1 MKTFYVID
9 GHAQL
14 FRAYYAPFRDLTSPT
29 GEPVKAVYVFTQ
41 MLLNIVRNERPDYLA
56 VTFDVSDSS
65 TLRKGFYPEYKA
77 NRDRSPEDLQ
87 VQYERIREVI
97 DALKLPVF
105 ELEGYEADDLIA
117 TISERLKPEDVEL
130 RIASKDKDL
139 HQVLSHKVKLWD
151 PSTGELLDDVRLRAD
166 KGYGPEQAVEIQ
178 TLVGDNIDNVPG
190 AKGVGVKTAAKL
202 IAEYGTADAVLANVA
217 ALTPK
222 LRENLLAHAEIMN
235 VTRRLVTLDRDA
247 PFDFALE
254 ACAWRVPDVQ
264 PLTQLLDSL
273 GFRSLTDQAAA
284 LGGGAGAARSGGAA
298 GAATRSADGA
308 RTAAEGDRAAGPT
321 EDGGAARGWAGESTE
336 DAAGTGEPAAPA
348 DLRPAGTRPVIVGSM
363 DELRSL
369 ATELAARPAF
379 AFDTETTAL
388 QAVDAEIVGYAF
400 SFEAGTGYYVPVRSR
415 AEGGV
420 LDPEAVAA
428 VLRPVL
434 EDERTLKV
442 GQNLKY
448 DINVLARAGIGVAG
462 PLFDTMVA
470 AALIHPERRTNNMDV
485 LARDLLGLTT
495 VPITDLIGKGKNQLN
510 MLDVPVA
517 DVGAYAA
524 EDADVTWRLYE
535 HLTGLLAE
543 GEGVRTLF
551 ETVEM
556 PLVRVLAAMEREGVS
571 LDTGMLHEYA
581 GVLGDRITGLRA
593 QLTVAAG
600 KEFNPDSPKQLADVL
615 FDDLGLP
622 VIKKTK
628 TGRSTDAEVLEALAA
643 ETDHPLPKLLLEY
656 RELTKLLGTYVQP
669 LPGYLA
675 AATGRLHASFH
686 QTGAATGRLSSSEP
700 NIQNIPVRTEA
711 GREIR
716 RAFVAAPGRLL
727 ISADYSQVELR
738 MLAHFSKD
746 EELARAFHEG
756 LDIHTYVASQVF
768 GVPLAEVTPD
778 QRRVA
783 KTVNFG
789 IVYGQSA
796 FGLARTL
803 GIPQREAGAFIGA
816 YKERYTGLER
826 FMRECVAR
834 AEEDGYVTTILGR
847 RRLIPEVRSRN
858 RNLRQLG
865 ERLALNTV
873 IQGSAADLIK
883 AAMVR
888 LHDRLRRE
896 HVGSHLLIQVHD
908 ELVLEA
914 PEEEADAV
922 MRLTV
927 GEMTGALTLEV
938 PLVVDASA
946 GKTWLATKG

>member
-97 DALKLPVF
+97 AALQLPVF

-139 HQVLSHKVKLWD
+139 HQVLSYKVKLWD

-222 LRENLLAHAEIMN
+222 LRENLLAHAEIMD

-247 PFDFALE
+247 PFDFSLA
-254 ACAWRVPDVQ
+254 ACAWSVPDVQ

-284 LGGGAGAARSGGAA
+284 LGGGRA
-298 GAATRSADGA
+298 
-308 RTAAEGDRAAGPT
+308 AAEGGRAAGSVTGSGAAEPD
-321 EDGGAARGWAGESTE
+321 EDGASGSVGRGWAEGSGEDE
-336 DAAGTGEPAAPA
+336 EGAGAAPA
-348 DLRPAGTRPVIVGSM
+348 DLRPAGTEPRIVASL
-363 DELRSL
+363 DQLRSL
-369 ATELAARPAF
+369 AAELTARPAF
-379 AFDTETTAL
+379 ALDTETTAL
-388 QAVDAEIVGYAF
+388 QAVDADIVGYAF
-400 SFEAGTGYYVPVRSR
+400 AFESGAGYYVPVRSR
-415 AEGGV
+415 AEGPV

-428 VLRPVL
+428 VLKPVL
-434 EDERTLKV
+434 EDPRTLKV

-448 DINVLARAGIGVAG
+448 DINVLARAGIALAG

-510 MLDVPVA
+510 MLDVSVA

-524 EDADVTWRLYE
+524 EAGDVTWRLYQP
-535 HLTGLLAE
+535 LNGLLVDD
-543 GEGVRTLF
+543 VRTLF

-571 LDTGMLHEYA
+571 LDTGMLREYA
-581 GVLGDRITGLRA
+581 GVLGERITGLRA

-622 VIKKTK
+622 VIRKTK
-628 TGRSTDAEVLEALAA
+628 TGRSTDAEVLETLAA
-643 ETDHPLPKLLLEY
+643 ETQHPLPKLLLEY

-675 AATGRLHASFH
+675 QATGRLHASFH

-716 RAFVAAPGRLL
+716 RAFVAAPGTLL

-746 EELARAFHEG
+746 EELARAFHDG

-834 AEEDGYVTTILGR
+834 AEEDGFVTTILGR

-888 LHDRLRRE
+888 LHDRLRAE
-896 HVGSHLLIQVHD
+896 HAGAHLLIQVHD

-927 GEMTGALTLEV
+927 GEMTGALRLEV

>member
-41 MLLNIVRNERPDYLA
+41 MLLNIIRNERPDYLA

-97 DALKLPVF
+97 EALRLPVF

-117 TISERLKPEDVEL
+117 TMSERLKPEDVEL

-139 HQVLSHKVKLWD
+139 HQVLSNKVKLWD

-222 LRENLLAHAEIMN
+222 LRENLLAHAEIMGL
-235 VTRRLVTLDRDA
+235 TRRLVTLDRDA
-247 PFDFALE
+247 PFDFSLE
-254 ACAWRVPDVQ
+254 ACAWSVPDVQ

-284 LGGGAGAARSGGAA
+284 LGGARSGGYA
-298 GAATRSADGA
+298 GG
-308 RTAAEGDRAAGPT
+308 GRA
-321 EDGGAARGWAGESTE
+321 GGAAAAGGGAAGSDEDGASGAAGRGWAGGSGE
-336 DAAGTGEPAAPA
+336 DAEGATGPTTPA
-348 DLRPAGTRPVIVGSM
+348 DLRPAGTKPMIVTSM
-363 DELRSL
+363 DELRVL
-369 ATELAARPAF
+369 AAELAARPAF
-379 AFDTETTAL
+379 ALDTETTAL
-388 QAVDAEIVGYAF
+388 QAVDADIVGYAF
-400 SFEAGTGYYVPVRSR
+400 AFEVGTGWYVPVRSR
-415 AEGGV
+415 AEGPV
-420 LDPEAVAA
+420 LDPAAVAA
-428 VLRPVL
+428 VLKPVL
-434 EDERTLKV
+434 EDPRTLKV

-448 DINVLARAGIGVAG
+448 DINVLARAGIDLAG

-510 MLDVPVA
+510 MLDVSVA
-517 DVGAYAA
+517 AVGAYAA
-524 EDADVTWRLYE
+524 EDGDVTWRLYE
-535 HLTGLLAE
+535 HLTGLLVDD
-543 GEGVRTLF
+543 VRMLF

-571 LDTGMLHEYA
+571 LDTGMLREYA

-600 KEFNPDSPKQLADVL
+600 KEINPDSPKQLADVL

-643 ETDHPLPKLLLEY
+643 ETQHPLPKLLLEY

-675 AATGRLHASFH
+675 QATGRLHASFH

-716 RAFVAAPGRLL
+716 RAFVAAPGTLL

-746 EELARAFHEG
+746 EELARAFHDG

-873 IQGSAADLIK
+873 VQGSAADLIK

-888 LHDRLRRE
+888 LHDRLRAE
-896 HVGSHLLIQVHD
+896 HAGAHLLIQVHD

-914 PEEEADAV
+914 PEGEADAV

-927 GEMTGALTLEV
+927 GEMTGALTLGV